1 MTQFEI
7 SQDWED
13 GTIWLKGKENQ
24 NLMIKIIKGQENYTV
39 VLAKGWTGF
48 ELYLPQIKIEDFT
61 REEIIEYAKNQF
73 SNFLEITNTFPLLTK
88 G

>member
-7 SQDWED
+7 CKDWED
-13 GTIWLKGKENQ
+13 GTVWLKDKVNENF
-24 NLMIKIIKGQENYTV
+24 MIKIIKGQENYTV

-61 REEIIEYAKNQF
+61 REEVIEYAKKQF
-73 SNFLEITNTFPLLTK
+73 SDFIEITNTFPLLK
-88 G
+88 RD